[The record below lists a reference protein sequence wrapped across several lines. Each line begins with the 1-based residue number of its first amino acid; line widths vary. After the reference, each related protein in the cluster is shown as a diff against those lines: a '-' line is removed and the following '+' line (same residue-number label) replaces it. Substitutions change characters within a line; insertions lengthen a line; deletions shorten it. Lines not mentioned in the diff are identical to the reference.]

1 MESIGQALKDFR
13 KEHGM
18 TQKDLSRDICSQS
31 VLSRIENNEEIPNIL
46 VMQQLCQRLGITIDQ
61 LMVDFLPKELL
72 LRKYF
77 QKMYNLLRHQRFAEI
92 QTILNY
98 LEDKKRIVL
107 DKDRQQ
113 YYYFQAICDFN
124 LDDNPK
130 HALENARKGLEML
143 VSKKYQGYFDSKI
156 LLMAFT
162 AKMNDQ
168 LGKKDEAQRLYSQS
182 IELFE
187 TMMCDYTEKI
197 ELSGLFLDYGLFLL
211 NQGQY
216 HEADRVLNL
225 GLHWNQQQA
234 SCYKLNE
241 LLTLKVK
248 LLKMTGDEEELQRYR
263 EWLNATTKLRD
274 FF

>member
-77 QKMYNLLRHQRFAEI
+77 QKMYNLLRHQRFTEI

-113 YYYFQAICDFN
+113 YYYFQGVCAFK
-124 LDDNPK
+124 LDNNPK

-156 LLMAFT
+156 LLMAFA
-162 AKMNDQ
+162 AKMNEQ
-168 LGKKDEAQRLYSQS
+168 LDKKEEAHRLYSQS

-197 ELSGLFLDYGLFLL
+197 ELSELFLDYGLFLL
-211 NQGQY
+211 NQEQY
-216 HEADRVLNL
+216 HEANRVLDL

>member
-1 MESIGQALKDFR
+1 MESIGQVLKDFR

-77 QKMYNLLRHQRFAEI
+77 QKMYFLMRHQRFAEI
-92 QTILNY
+92 RAILNY
-98 LEDKKRIVL
+98 LEEKRRIVL
-107 DKDRQQ
+107 DKDLQQ
-113 YYYFQAICDFN
+113 FYYFKAVCAFY
-124 LDDNPK
+124 LDNNPK
-130 HALENARKGLEML
+130 QALDNARKGLDIS

-156 LLMAFT
+156 LLMAFA
-162 AKMNDQ
+162 AKMNDR
-168 LGKKDEAQRLYSQS
+168 LEKNEEADRLYNKS

-187 TMMCDYTEKI
+187 TTMCDYTEKI
-197 ELSGLFLDYGLFLL
+197 ELSELFLDYALFLL
-211 NQGQY
+211 GRNEYQQ
-216 HEADRVLNL
+216 ADKIIDL
-225 GLHWNQQQA
+225 GLRWNQQQA

-241 LLTLKVK
+241 LLTLKMTI
-248 LLKMTGDEEELQRYR
+248 LKMIGEDKDSQRYR

>member
-18 TQKDLSRDICSQS
+18 TQKDLSKDICSQS
-31 VLSRIENNEEIPNIL
+31 VLSRIENNEEIPNIM

-61 LMVDFLPKELL
+61 LMVDFLPKELM

-77 QKMYNLLRHQRFAEI
+77 QKMYTLLRHQRFAEI
-92 QTILNY
+92 QTILNF
-98 LEDKKRIVL
+98 LEEKRRIVL

-113 YYYFQAICDFN
+113 FYYFQAICAFRIDN
-124 LDDNPK
+124 NPK
-130 HALENARKGLEML
+130 SALENARKGLEML

-156 LLMAFT
+156 LLMAFA

-168 LGKKDEAQRLYSQS
+168 LDKKEEARHLYNQS

-197 ELSGLFLDYGLFLL
+197 ELSELFLDYALFLL
-211 NQGQY
+211 NQANY
-216 HEADRVLNL
+216 KEADRIIDL
-225 GLHWNQQQA
+225 GLRWNRQQA

-241 LLTLKVK
+241 LLTLKVSI
-248 LLKMTGDEEELQRYR
+248 LTMIGESEDLQRYR
-263 EWLNATTKLRD
+263 EWLNATTQLRD